1 MSKKLISKQ
10 KATNEVSVVIVTYNS
25 EAYIVKCIS
34 SIYTYV
40 NDLPS
45 LEIIVVDNNS
55 NDNTISRINEKFSS
69 ISIII
74 NRKNEGFSKAINQG
88 INIAKGKNIF
98 ILNPD
103 SKLKNNAI
111 SLLLKKINNSNYK
124 IIGPEIQKENG
135 ELQNS
140 KWKFPTLF
148 TTICGFVYLDFMLC
162 SYINT
167 SSYTAI
173 RFPVRG
179 C

>member
-55 NDNTISRINEKFSS
+55 DDNTISRINEKFSS

-88 INIAKGKNIF
+88 INIAKGKKYF
-98 ILNPD
+98 HFKP
-103 SKLKNNAI
+103 
-111 SLLLKKINNSNYK
+111 
-124 IIGPEIQKENG
+124 GQ
-135 ELQNS
+135 
-140 KWKFPTLF
+140 
-148 TTICGFVYLDFMLC
+148 
-162 SYINT
+162 
-167 SSYTAI
+167 
-173 RFPVRG
+173 
-179 C
+179 

>member
-55 NDNTISRINEKFSS
+55 DDNTISRINEKFSS

-124 IIGPEIQKENG
+124 IIGPEIQKKMVNYKTLNG
-135 ELQNS
+135 NFQHYS
-140 KWKFPTLF
+140 RQ
-148 TTICGFVYLDFMLC
+148 FVVLYILILC
-162 SYINT
+162 
-167 SSYTAI
+167 
-173 RFPVRG
+173 
-179 C
+179 